1 MILSASLALV
11 ILTVR
16 LVRRRLECDEEE
28 RREESEDDEE
38 DGGELPPPPPPRLG
52 TVLAVEVRFGP
63 PPVVSGK
70 GDCPGGG
77 PFGLGGSPLPDGG
90 GAGGLPETE

>member
-1 MILSASLALV
+1 MILSASLVLV

-52 TVLAVEVRFGP
+52 TVPGTLSP
-63 PPVVSGK
+63 DLSGK
-70 GDCPGGG
+70 GGCPGGG